1 MSKEM
6 NIEIN
11 KLKSELVVLKMQ
23 KNSNNLK
30 DTSKI
35 RKKRREIARLLS
47 KGKQYDGRSCC

>member
-6 NIEIN
+6 NVEVS
-11 KLKSELVVLKMQ
+11 KLKGELVVLKMQ

-35 RKKRREIARLLS
+35 KKKRKEIARLLS
-47 KGKQYDGRSCC
+47 KNN

>member
-11 KLKSELVVLKMQ
+11 KLKSELIVLKMQ

-35 RKKRREIARLLS
+35 RKKRREIAMLLS
-47 KGKQYDGRSCC
+47 KGK

>member
-11 KLKSELVVLKMQ
+11 KLKSELIVLKMQ

-47 KGKQYDGRSCC
+47 KGK